1 MFRADYI
8 DKIYLHYPKATFIT
22 VRANKDGLQFCV
34 FTENEK
40 TGGLT
45 ILHEGNLPIGRVQGF
60 RLKHKK
66 EG

>member
-8 DKIYLHYPKATFIT
+8 DKLYLHYPKASFIT

-34 FTENEK
+34 FSEDKK

-45 ILHEGNLPIGRVQGF
+45 ILHEGNRPVGRVQGF
-60 RLKHKK
+60 KLQH
-66 EG
+66 